1 MDASSWALWALVLCG
16 VSVVLSAAVAIVA
29 IIWAARVGNLANR
42 EVTQMCRE
50 ALASGR
56 VLPERLITPQESGP
70 TPYERQQTHREEL
83 ARDLEM
89 TESGLGS

>member
-1 MDASSWALWALVLCG
+1 MDANSWALILCG
-16 VSVVLSAAVAIVA
+16 LTSVLSSTVAVVA
-29 IIWAARVGNLANR
+29 IIWAARTGNLANR

-56 VLPERLITPQESGP
+56 VLPERLITPQEEGL
-70 TPYERQQTHREEL
+70 TPYERQQAHREEL
-83 ARDLEM
+83 ARELEM